1 MTALK
6 SQMTIFVNGVA
17 HDIDQPLTIHDL
29 LTELGLQSKRLAV
42 EINGEIAFRD
52 RLDSTLLREGDRVEI
67 VHAIGGG

>member
-6 SQMTIFVNGVA
+6 SQKTIFVNGVA
-17 HDIDQPLTIHDL
+17 HDIDQSLTIHDL

-52 RLDSTLLREGDRVEI
+52 RLDSTMLRDGDRVEI